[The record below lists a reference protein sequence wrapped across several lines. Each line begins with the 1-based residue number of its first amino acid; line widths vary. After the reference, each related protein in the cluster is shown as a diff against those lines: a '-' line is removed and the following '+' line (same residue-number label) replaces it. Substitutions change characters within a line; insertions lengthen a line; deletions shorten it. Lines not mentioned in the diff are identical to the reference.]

1 MKMDMVLNQFKIIA
15 LTHKSSGLDNIGRF
29 HIEES
34 DLGARLSELKK
45 ELGWDEVVYLATCN
59 RVEFLFSADVEI
71 NNDYL
76 IRFFSAFDKSW
87 EAGEMERYLPSFEI
101 YQGSDAVLHLFNVA
115 SSLDSMVIGER
126 EIITQVRTAYDRA
139 SALSLTGD
147 LLRLVIKKTIQI
159 AKEVYSNTAIAKNP
173 VSVVSLAYR
182 KLKDLNVDT
191 EARILIVGAGKT
203 NTVMAKYLKKHGFV
217 NLTVFSRTLSKA
229 QILAAELNGKAK
241 SLETLQDYKGGFD
254 VIITCT
260 GATDYIITKSIY
272 QTLLNNDMGKKIV
285 IDLAV
290 PNDFDSSIAEDY
302 KVNLIAITNL
312 KDIAHEN
319 LKERESELVHC
330 RHIIENGLADF
341 VEMVKERQVERA
353 MRKIPAKV
361 REISDT
367 AINAVFAKDLAKM
380 DSSSRE
386 TLDKVLAYVE
396 KKYISVPMKMA
407 KEVLL
412 DKKQ

>member
-1 MKMDMVLNQFKIIA
+1 MDRVLNQFKIIA

-59 RVEFLFSADVEI
+59 RVEFLFSTDVEI

-76 IRFFSAFDKSW
+76 IRFFSAFDKNW

-182 KLKDLNVDT
+182 KLKDLNVDA
-191 EARILIVGAGKT
+191 EARILIIGAGKT

-217 NLTVFSRTLSKA
+217 NLTVFSRTLSNA
-229 QILAAELNGKAK
+229 QILATELNGHAKA
-241 SLETLQDYKGGFD
+241 LETLQDYSGGFD

-290 PNDFDSSIAEDY
+290 PNDFDPSISEDY

-412 DKKQ
+412 DKKH